1 MSVNGSD
8 SVWTSEALQLL
19 ETLAGLEENLTY
31 REIAQ
36 RMTKQLGVRFTK
48 NSCIGRGRRMGL
60 PPRRL
65 RNGSPD
71 LQPAAP
77 LHSVQAVA
85 PIEPIEA
92 RRKPNGRDLTMLQLR
107 DGVCHWPSDE
117 DKPPYTYCGR
127 RTQLGNSFC
136 AAHSRIAYNAPRK
149 TFA

>member
-8 SVWTSEALQLL
+8 TVWTTEALELL

-31 REIAQ
+31 SEIAR
-36 RMTKQLGVRFTK
+36 RMTKQLGARFTK

-60 PPRRL
+60 PPRSL
-65 RNGSPD
+65 RNGSTA
-71 LQPAAP
+71 QAATL
-77 LHSVQAVA
+77 LHRNTAFA